1 MQAIS
6 IATTTNKNQQQAD
19 LIINTE
25 HKVKER

>member
-6 IATTTNKNQQQAD
+6 IATTTNKNQQQSK

-25 HKVKER
+25 HKGEER